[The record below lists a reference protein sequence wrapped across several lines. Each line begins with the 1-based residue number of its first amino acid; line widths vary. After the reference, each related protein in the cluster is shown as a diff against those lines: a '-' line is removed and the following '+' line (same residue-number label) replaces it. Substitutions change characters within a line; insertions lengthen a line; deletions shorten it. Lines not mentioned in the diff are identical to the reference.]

1 MVWLIITYVNRNEI
15 TKNFQYEA
23 PDFPTKKDECSSP
36 SSLYSID
43 SSPSTDP
50 YKTPPVMK
58 KSMKNA
64 AQWHLKRAEYFNN
77 QGIDYYNSSHSGVSP
92 PDEEETENDREDDE
106 DVEDTPARKSS
117 RR

>member
-64 AQWHLKRAEYFNN
+64 AQWHLKRAEYFNS
-77 QGIDYYNSSHSGVSP
+77 QGIDYYNSHSGVSP

>member
-1 MVWLIITYVNRNEI
+1 
-15 TKNFQYEA
+15 
-23 PDFPTKKDECSSP
+23 
-36 SSLYSID
+36 
-43 SSPSTDP
+43 
-50 YKTPPVMK
+50 MK

-64 AQWHLKRAEYFNN
+64 AQWHLKRAEYFNS

-92 PDEEETENDREDDE
+92 PDEEETE